1 VNLKVKI
8 LKNTKFPYMLEAV
21 GELVLEDEWLRI
33 IEWCTENFGS
43 KYDDNS
49 KWMDGFFNIR
59 FRSQQDLN
67 WTVLKWMD

>member
-1 VNLKVKI
+1 
-8 LKNTKFPYMLEAV
+8 MLEAV
-21 GELVLEDEWLRI
+21 GELVREDEWLRI

-43 KYDDNS
+43 KHDDNA
-49 KWMDGFFNIR
+49 KWIDGFFNIR